1 MLKRL
6 LLSGAALAAL
16 TTFASAQTSPPADS
30 AAPPAATA
38 PASPGM
44 AAPAATAEAKT
55 DPNLFSNIKGA
66 DVVGEGD
73 ESVGAVA
80 DILID
85 SSGALKSL
93 VISHGG
99 LVGIGKTYRTYDVSE
114 LPQVTDGKLMIG
126 QLNTA
131 ALEGLPQY
139 EYPEAETGRA
149 STGAAPADGSAAPA
163 PAPAASGA
171 ELWPASNLVGAS
183 VGAEE
188 DKASVSDIRFEGNK
202 AAAVLIDRGSLGLG
216 NKVEEVAFEKL
227 TISGTPAEPQIA
239 LSTSGGAAANPGAE
253 SSTVPGGEMAPPAA
267 PAPTAPAPTAPAA
280 P

>member
-16 TTFASAQTSPPADS
+16 TTFASAQTSAPADS

-38 PASPGM
+38 PAAPGM
-44 AAPAATAEAKT
+44 ADPATTAEVKS

-73 ESVGAVA
+73 ESVGSVA
-80 DILID
+80 DLLID
-85 SSGALKSL
+85 KDGALKSL
-93 VISHGG
+93 VIAHGG
-99 LVGIGKTYRTYDVSE
+99 IVGIGKTYRTYDVSE
-114 LPQVTDGKLMIG
+114 LPQVADGKLMLG

-149 STGAAPADGSAAPA
+149 STDAPADGAPA
-163 PAPAASGA
+163 PAPAAGGA
-171 ELWPASNLVGAS
+171 ELWPVSSIVGAT
-183 VGAEE
+183 VGAAE
-188 DKASVSDIRFEGNK
+188 DKASVSDVRFGGNK

-216 NKVEEVAFEKL
+216 NKVEEVAFEDL

-239 LSTSGGAAANPGAE
+239 LSSAGGASAPAPAE
-253 SSTVPGGEMAPPAA
+253 SSTVPGGEMAPLAAPAPAA
-267 PAPTAPAPTAPAA
+267 PAAP
-280 P
+280 

>member
-16 TTFASAQTSPPADS
+16 TTFASAQMSAPADP
-30 AAPPAATA
+30 ATPPAATA
-38 PASPGM
+38 PASPG
-44 AAPAATAEAKT
+44 AVDPAATAEVKT

-73 ESVGAVA
+73 ESVGSVA
-80 DILID
+80 DLLID
-85 SSGALKSL
+85 ADGSLKAL

-99 LVGIGKTYRTYDVSE
+99 LVGIGKTYRTYDVTE
-114 LPQVTDGKLMIG
+114 VPQVADGKLTLA

-149 STGAAPADGSAAPA
+149 STGAPADGTAEPA
-163 PAPAASGA
+163 PAPQASGS
-171 ELWPASNLVGAS
+171 ELWPVSSIVGAT
-183 VGAEE
+183 VGAAE
-188 DKASVSDIRFEGNK
+188 DKASISDVRFEGGK
-202 AAAVLIDRGSLGLG
+202 LAAALIDRGSLGLG
-216 NKVEEVAFEKL
+216 NKVEEVAFEEL

-239 LSTSGGAAANPGAE
+239 LSSAGGAATPE
-253 SSTVPGGEMAPPAA
+253 SSTVPGGESSAPMAPPAA
-267 PAPTAPAPTAPAA
+267 PAPAA

>member
-149 STGAAPADGSAAPA
+149 STGAAPADGSAEPA
-163 PAPAASGA
+163 PAP
-171 ELWPASNLVGAS
+171 SNLVGAS

-216 NKVEEVAFEKL
+216 NKVEEVAFEEL

-267 PAPTAPAPTAPAA
+267 TAPAPTAPAA